1 MTKITVTDVTLRD
14 GNHTIGHQFT
24 PEQMSKTAVA
34 LDAAGIDIIEV
45 GHGDGLGGSSRH
57 VGMAAASD
65 EEYLRAVISSVSR
78 SRVAALLIP
87 GIGTLDDLRSAAEL
101 GIKVLRVGAHC
112 TEADITEQHIKMG
125 KDLGLMVVGYLISSS
140 MTSPAHLAEQ
150 TKLMESYGADAVYMA
165 DSAGELLPDDVKARV
180 SAVRKAVDVPI
191 GFHGHN
197 SLGAAIGNTLAAID
211 YGATMVDGSL
221 KGFGGGA
228 GNTQTE
234 VMIAAL
240 GRAGYKTGVDLFA
253 IMDAAEK
260 VFAPL
265 VDRTPVIDSQAL
277 LLGYAGV
284 YGGYINPVNREAKR
298 FNLDPRDI
306 ILELGK
312 RNVVAG
318 QEDAVIRVAREL
330 AGSSAR

>member
-1 MTKITVTDVTLRD
+1 MARITVTDVTLRD

-24 PEQMSKTAVA
+24 PDEMSQTATA
-34 LDAAGIDIIEV
+34 LDAAGVDIIEV

-65 EEYLRAVISSVSR
+65 EEYLSTVVSAVKN
-78 SRVAALLIP
+78 SRVAALLVP
-87 GIGTLDDLRSAAEL
+87 GIGTLDDLRSAADL
-101 GIKVLRVGAHC
+101 GIEVVRVGTHC
-112 TEADITEQHIKMG
+112 TEADITGQHIQMG

-140 MTSPAHLAEQ
+140 MTSPANLAEQ

-180 SAVRKAVDVPI
+180 SAVRKAVDIPI

-211 YGATMVDGSL
+211 YGVTMVDGSL

-234 VMIAAL
+234 VLIAAL
-240 GRAGYKTGVDLFA
+240 KRAGYETGVDLYE

-265 VDRTPVIDSQAL
+265 VNHTPVIDSQAL

-298 FNLDPRDI
+298 LGVDPRDI
-306 ILELGK
+306 IVELGK
-312 RNVVAG
+312 RQVVAG
-318 QEDAVIRVAREL
+318 QEDVVIQVAREL
-330 AGSSAR
+330 VRH

>member
-1 MTKITVTDVTLRD
+1 MTKITLTDVTLRD

-24 PEQMSKTAVA
+24 PDHMTKTAEA
-34 LDAAGIDIIEV
+34 LDSAGVDIIEV

-65 EEYLRAVISSVSR
+65 EEYLSAAVSAVKSSRIS
-78 SRVAALLIP
+78 ALLVP
-87 GIGTLDDLRSAAEL
+87 GIGTLDDLQHAAAL
-101 GIKVLRVGAHC
+101 GIGVLRVGAHC

-125 KDLGLMVVGYLISSS
+125 KDLGLMVVGYLISCS

-150 TKLMESYGADAVYMA
+150 TKMMESYGADAVYMA

-197 SLGAAIGNTLAAID
+197 SLGAAVGNTLAAID
-211 YGATMVDGSL
+211 YGATMADGSL

-234 VMIAAL
+234 ALIAAL
-240 GRAGYKTGVDLFA
+240 ERAGYETGIDFYG

-265 VDRTPVIDSQAL
+265 VNHTPVIDSQAL

-298 FNLDPRDI
+298 LGVDPRDI
-306 ILELGK
+306 IVELGK
-312 RNVVAG
+312 RKVVAG
-318 QEDAVIRVAREL
+318 QEDVVIQVAREL
-330 AGSSAR
+330 ARH

>member
-1 MTKITVTDVTLRD
+1 MARITVTDVTLRD

-24 PEQMSKTAVA
+24 PDQMSRTAAA
-34 LDAAGIDIIEV
+34 LDAAGVDIIEV

-65 EEYLRAVISSVSR
+65 EEYLSAVVSAVKN
-78 SRVAALLIP
+78 SRVAALLVP
-87 GIGTLDDLRSAAEL
+87 GIGTLDDLRSAAAL
-101 GIKVLRVGAHC
+101 GIEIVRVGTHC
-112 TEADITEQHIKMG
+112 TEADITGQHIRMG
-125 KDLGLMVVGYLISSS
+125 KDLGLMVIGYLISCS
-140 MTSPAHLAEQ
+140 MTSPANLAEQ

-180 SAVRKAVDVPI
+180 SAVRKAVEIPI

-234 VMIAAL
+234 VLVAAL
-240 GRAGYKTGVDLFA
+240 KRAGYETGVDLYE

-265 VDRTPVIDSQAL
+265 VNHTPVIDSQAL
-277 LLGYAGV
+277 LLGYSGV

-298 FNLDPRDI
+298 LGVDPRDI
-306 ILELGK
+306 IVELGK
-312 RNVVAG
+312 RQVVAG
-318 QEDAVIRVAREL
+318 QEDVVIQVAREL
-330 AGSSAR
+330 VRH

>member
-1 MTKITVTDVTLRD
+1 MTTITVTDVTLRD

-24 PEQMSKTAVA
+24 PEQMSKTAAA
-34 LDAAGIDIIEV
+34 LDNAGIDIIEV
-45 GHGDGLGGSSRH
+45 GHGDGLGGSSKH

-65 EEYLRAVISSVSR
+65 EEYLRAAVSAVEN
-78 SRVAALLIP
+78 SRVAALLVP
-87 GIGTLDDLRSAAEL
+87 GIGTLDDLRRAAGL
-101 GIKVLRVGAHC
+101 GIKVLRVGTHC

-125 KDLGLMVVGYLISSS
+125 KDLGLTVVGYLISCS
-140 MTSPAHLAEQ
+140 MTTPGHLAEQ
-150 TKLMESYGADAVYMA
+150 TKMMESYGADAVYMA

-180 SAVRKAVDVPI
+180 SAVRKVVDAPI

-197 SLGAAIGNTLAAID
+197 SLGAAVGNTLAAVD

-234 VMIAAL
+234 ALIAAL
-240 GRAGYKTGVDLFA
+240 GKAGYETAVGLYT

-265 VDRTPVIDSQAL
+265 VNHTPVIDSQAL

-298 FNLDPRDI
+298 LNVNPRDI

-312 RNVVAG
+312 RKVVAG
-318 QEDAVIRVAREL
+318 QEDVVIQIASEL
-330 AGSSAR
+330 ARN